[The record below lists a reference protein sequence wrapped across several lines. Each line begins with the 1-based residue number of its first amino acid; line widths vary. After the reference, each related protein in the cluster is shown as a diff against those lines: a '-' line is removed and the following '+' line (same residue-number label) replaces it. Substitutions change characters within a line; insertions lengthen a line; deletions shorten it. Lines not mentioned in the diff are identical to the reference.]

1 MYHGQMMANQMSVS
15 GVLLVILWV
24 AIMYFIFASMR
35 MMQGRGHHHRDHGMH
50 HNSEALDI
58 LKTRYAKGEIQ
69 KEEFDIKKR
78 DLSE

>member
-1 MYHGQMMANQMSVS
+1 MYHGQMMANHMSVS

-35 MMQGRGHHHRDHGMH
+35 MMQGRGHHHRDHGMQ

>member
-1 MYHGQMMANQMSVS
+1 MYHGQIMANHMSVS

-35 MMQGRGHHHRDHGMH
+35 MMQGRGHHHRDYGMH
-50 HNSEALDI
+50 QNSEALDI